1 MLVTQV
7 VPKTY
12 TEADYAKLVER
23 LTEQKVEFANGQM
36 VPTHGSEP
44 IPAEVVDYILSDD
57 FDENELTYPFPMATE
72 NHDDI
77 ISNLHALLGASARQ
91 AQTFKVY
98 SQGTQVYI
106 PLTGKTRTPDVL
118 VVEKSRPQRDGQ
130 HRVLFPLLVVEVL
143 SKSTQAKDKLDKLE
157 EYQSLASLQHY
168 VLIWQDQ
175 PLAVVHTRLGEDLWQ
190 QQILK
195 GLDKAID
202 LNGLN
207 LRLALTEV
215 YEGVT
220 FAEAEK

>member
-1 MLVTQV
+1 MILTQV
-7 VPKTY
+7 TPKTY

-23 LTEQKVEFANGQM
+23 LEQKVEFADGQF
-36 VPTHGSEP
+36 VPAHGSEP
-44 IPAEVVDYILSDD
+44 LPPEVVDYILSDD
-57 FDENELTYPFPMATE
+57 FAENELTYPFPMATE

-77 ISNLHALLGASARQ
+77 ISNLFALLVELARHNRS
-91 AQTFKVY
+91 FKVY

-106 PLTGKTRTPDVL
+106 PLTGKTRIPDVL
-118 VVEKSRPQRDGQ
+118 VVEKSRHQRDEL
-130 HRVLFPLLVVEVL
+130 HRVLSPQVVVEVL

-157 EYQSLASLQHY
+157 EYQSLPSLQQY

-195 GLDKAID
+195 GLDKLID
-202 LNGLN
+202 LNSLD
-207 LRLALTEV
+207 LRLPLAEV
-215 YEGVT
+215 YEGVE